1 MDQLKI
7 SNSDAVVEAAS
18 TCRVLVEVNR
28 MIAPEDMDI
37 LTMFFESRRQSDG
50 GEIASINKC
59 QTKSS
64 SSSLEIVYTTL
75 DTAKRVLKRRFF
87 SFSNYLL
94 RASESGYQKDV
105 YPMDKRNLILRNVH
119 IDLNNGDSGDRGECV
134 SKDYLIIKLYAEH
147 LLPDNEIVQIVQSKI
162 FAHTFVVTYAHDFDK
177 EKLSERYSKKS
188 TLRNIRVD
196 LVDCYR
202 LNAYI
207 IMSGSGDVV
216 NDDEVKQKLNDL
228 ISGHRPEIKC
238 KYFIDTVR
246 NKLSNDMKNAV
257 IIQFDQEDDYEDED
271 FKSRHKVLI
280 ELMQSFCLSNRLEFE
295 TCHNFELLHMEQ
307 TLVKA
312 STDAAQKMHQPKQA
326 QKPKSQKKF
335 VDKDVQTDLNMTSL
349 NRILLENSN
358 AILVGQNDKR
368 ALSVC
373 SNSDSVID
381 EYESSQE
388 NLNGEAALAKKKNTE
403 APISSSNSSK
413 VFN

>member
-1 MDQLKI
+1 MEQP
-7 SNSDAVVEAAS
+7 SAVVEAAAAS

-28 MIAPEDMDI
+28 VIAPEDMDI

-59 QTKSS
+59 QAKSS
-64 SSSLEIVYTTL
+64 SSSSLSSTSLEIVYTNS
-75 DTAKRVLKRRFF
+75 DAAKRVLKRRFF

-119 IDLNNGDSGDRGECV
+119 IDLNDDGGVDCV

-147 LLPDNEIVQIVQSKI
+147 LLPDNEIVQIVQSKV
-162 FAHTFVVTYAHDFDK
+162 FAHTFVVTYANDFDK
-177 EKLSERYSKKS
+177 EKLGERYGKKS
-188 TLRNIRVD
+188 THRHIRVD

-207 IMSGSGDVV
+207 ISGGGV
-216 NDDEVKQKLNDL
+216 NDVVKQKLNDL

-238 KYFIDTVR
+238 KYFIDAVHNNT
-246 NKLSNDMKNAV
+246 SNAV
-257 IIQFDQEDDYEDED
+257 VIQFDQEDDDDDER
-271 FKSRHKVLI
+271 RHKVLI
-280 ELMQSFCLSNRLEFE
+280 ELMQSFCSSNRLEFE
-295 TCHNFELLHMEQ
+295 TCHNFELLHTELL
-307 TLVKA
+307 TT
-312 STDAAQKMHQPKQA
+312 SAQSMQQPKA
-326 QKPKSQKKF
+326 PKSKSQKKKF
-335 VDKDVQTDLNMTSL
+335 VDKDVQTDLDMTSL
-349 NRILLENSN
+349 NRMLLLEQSS
-358 AILVGQNDKR
+358 AILVAGQNDDKR

-388 NLNGEAALAKKKNTE
+388 NVNGGGAGAALAKEKGCRG
-403 APISSSNSSK
+403 AY
-413 VFN
+413 